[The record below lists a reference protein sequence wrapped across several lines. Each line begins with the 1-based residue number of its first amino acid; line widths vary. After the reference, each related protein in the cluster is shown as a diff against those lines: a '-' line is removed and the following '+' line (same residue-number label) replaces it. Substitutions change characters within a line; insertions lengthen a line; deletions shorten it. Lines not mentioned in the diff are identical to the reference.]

1 MNINYKVVFGSIYVL
16 CLGIFLFFVFSYLDF
31 KDLTNYSY
39 IRDNTKELLDFK
51 NNNYFL
57 LVLLFSIFSI
67 IWIIFLG
74 FGSPLAIISGF
85 VFGKWI
91 GTIISVISF
100 SIGCTLLYIIASI
113 YFRDLIIKHLEK
125 KIYKFKSLFRK
136 NEFFYFMVFRFCGGG
151 GIPFGLQ
158 NVLPVIFDMS
168 KKNYFYSTFL
178 GLIPTLLIINS
189 LGSGI
194 ENLIDKN
201 INLTFKDII
210 FDPGIYWPILIF
222 LLFLL
227 ISIFIKGKLF
237 KGDNNENKK
246 S

>member
-125 KIYKFKSLFRK
+125 KYISSKVYFEKMNSFILWFLDFAVVVVYLLGYKM
-136 NEFFYFMVFRFCGGG
+136 FY
-151 GIPFGLQ
+151 Q
-158 NVLPVIFDMS
+158 
-168 KKNYFYSTFL
+168 
-178 GLIPTLLIINS
+178 
-189 LGSGI
+189 
-194 ENLIDKN
+194 
-201 INLTFKDII
+201 
-210 FDPGIYWPILIF
+210 
-222 LLFLL
+222 LFLT
-227 ISIFIKGKLF
+227 
-237 KGDNNENKK
+237 
-246 S
+246 